1 MVPPTSTTTPS
12 DAPDRNAA
20 PVMLFVGPEERLSTG
35 NSAAAAAL
43 AIVPSFR
50 AMKSGAS
57 VPMADA
63 ASANARVTRTA
74 SGRNAAFSSPALSR
88 PRSPIRPSRRDWVIE
103 ASGWTSWRIS
113 AARASALPSSGANT
127 ALRAI

>member
-1 MVPPTSTTTPS
+1 
-12 DAPDRNAA
+12 
-20 PVMLFVGPEERLSTG
+20 MLFVGPEERLSTG

-57 VPMADA
+57 VPVADA
-63 ASANARVTRTA
+63 ASANAFVTRAA
-74 SGRNAAFSSPALSR
+74 SGRSAAFSSPALSR
-88 PRSPIRPSRRDWVIE
+88 PSSPIRPSRRDWVIE
-103 ASGWTSWRIS
+103 ASGWMSWRIS

>member
-1 MVPPTSTTTPS
+1 
-12 DAPDRNAA
+12 
-20 PVMLFVGPEERLSTG
+20 MLFVGPEERLSTG
-35 NSAAAAAL
+35 NSAAAPAL
-43 AIVPSFR
+43 AMVPSFR

-63 ASANARVTRTA
+63 PSANAVVTRAA
-74 SGRNAAFSSPALSR
+74 SGRRAAFSSPALSR
-88 PRSPIRPSRRDWVIE
+88 PRRPILPSRRDSVIE